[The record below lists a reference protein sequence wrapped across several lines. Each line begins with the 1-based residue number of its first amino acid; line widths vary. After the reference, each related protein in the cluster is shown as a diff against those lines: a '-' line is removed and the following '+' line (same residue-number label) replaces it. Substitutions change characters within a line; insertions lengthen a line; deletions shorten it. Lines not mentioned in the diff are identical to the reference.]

1 MAIVS
6 PDYFRA
12 LGMAMLRGRDFGPE
26 DVSGRSGTV
35 VIDELAAQKFFPG
48 ADPIGKQIDDPV
60 TIGDSNQK
68 AVPLT
73 VVGIVPHT
81 RNNAPGENDD
91 PRNLPM
97 MYFSASQFPNVEQN
111 LMVRAQAGFNPN
123 SLVSPIKDQ
132 IAALDSDQAVSDIAT
147 MEENID
153 DSLASQRLT
162 MTLLGVFAGLA
173 LILASIGLYGVMALI
188 VTQRTREMG
197 IRFAL
202 GASRGDVLWL
212 VLGQGAVLVGIGLA
226 AGLLGAFVASRALRS
241 VLYDVAPLDP
251 AALISALL
259 TLSLVALIA
268 CFLPA
273 GAPASWIRSKRC
285 EWNE

>member
-1 MAIVS
+1 
-6 PDYFRA
+6 
-12 LGMAMLRGRDFGPE
+12 
-26 DVSGRSGTV
+26 
-35 VIDELAAQKFFPG
+35 
-48 ADPIGKQIDDPV
+48 
-60 TIGDSNQK
+60 
-68 AVPLT
+68 
-73 VVGIVPHT
+73 
-81 RNNAPGENDD
+81 
-91 PRNLPM
+91 
-97 MYFSASQFPNVEQN
+97 
-111 LMVRAQAGFNPN
+111 
-123 SLVSPIKDQ
+123 
-132 IAALDSDQAVSDIAT
+132 
-147 MEENID
+147 MEENIE

-202 GASRGDVLWL
+202 GASRGDVLRL
-212 VLGQGAVLVGIGLA
+212 VLGQGAVLVGMGLIT
-226 AGLLGAFVASRALRS
+226 GLLGAFFASQALRS

-273 GAPASWIRSKRC
+273 RRASLVDPIEALRM
-285 EWNE
+285 E